1 MFNFIK
7 KLLGYPTEAE
17 KAAAKAQAEAPYKI
31 EAPVA
36 EAPKVFVDGHGD
48 VREVVPTPAPAP
60 EVKAETAPAVNDQI
74 TDAVTQTKPA
84 AMTAK
89 KKPANKKPAGEKKAA
104 SKKPG
109 RKPKSAKV

>member
-31 EAPVA
+31 EAPVV
-36 EAPKVFVDGHGD
+36 EAPKV
-48 VREVVPTPAPAP
+48 EVVA
-60 EVKAETAPAVNDQI
+60 APAVNDQI
-74 TDAVTQTKPA
+74 TDAVTQAKPA

-104 SKKPG
+104 GK
-109 RKPKSAKV
+109 